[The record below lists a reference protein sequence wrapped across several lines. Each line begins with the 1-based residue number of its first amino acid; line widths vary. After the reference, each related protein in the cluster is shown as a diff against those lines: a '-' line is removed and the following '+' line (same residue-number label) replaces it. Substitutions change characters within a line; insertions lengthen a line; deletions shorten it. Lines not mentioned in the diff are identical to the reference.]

1 MASKSPQGRI
11 SAQAF
16 AKQWPDRA
24 RWIMQST
31 RRLWLSQCVGLA
43 ALAEVAAAQQHA
55 HDAVRSSTPPPFQ
68 TLDAAEAMEIDA
80 ITSQI
85 VPSTDGPGAH
95 EAGVVYF
102 IDRALS
108 TFDKDLRESYR
119 TGMAGVQQKRK
130 EMFPGSTSIATLAN
144 DRQIQLI
151 HGIETSDF
159 FELLRT
165 HTLYGFLGNPS
176 YGGNRDRVGWKLIGF
191 EDRMAYQPPFG
202 YYDAEVNK

>member
-1 MASKSPQGRI
+1 
-11 SAQAF
+11 
-16 AKQWPDRA
+16 
-24 RWIMQST
+24 MQST

-43 ALAEVAAAQQHA
+43 ALVDISGADIAAAQQHA
-55 HDAVRSSTPPPFQ
+55 HEAVQSSTPPPFQ
-68 TLDAAEAMEIDA
+68 TLDPALSTEIDA
-80 ITSQI
+80 IASQI

-108 TFDKDLRESYR
+108 TFDANLLGAYR
-119 TGMAGVQQKRK
+119 TGMAQVQQKRK
-130 EMFPGSTSIATLAN
+130 ELFPGSAGIATLAAEK
-144 DRQIQLI
+144 QIQLI
-151 HGIETSDF
+151 HAIETTEF

-202 YYDAEVNK
+202 YYDAKDNQ